1 MKKHTLSALAA
12 AALVGAFA
20 LPAFAQNL
28 AIVNG
33 KAVPKA
39 RADALA
45 QQIAKS
51 GRPVTPEIQA
61 QLKDEVIA
69 REIFMQEAQKRGLDA
84 TDDFKAQLDLARQTI
99 LIRELFA
106 DYQKTN
112 PVTDADIKAEYDK
125 FVAANGGKEYRA
137 RHILV
142 EKEDE
147 AKAIIA
153 SLKRGGK
160 FDDIAKKQSKD
171 PGSGANGGDLDWA
184 NAASYVPEFSA
195 AMIKLNKGQ
204 VTDAPVKSQ
213 FGFHVIRLD
222 DVREAQLPKLE
233 EVKPQIAQ
241 QLQQL
246 LDRHHPQPAAARLT
260 AVQLQPHQGPG
271 HQQQRCGTCRAP
283 QPVQTQRQ
291 HQGQQPDAYPCGVR
305 QIAQQFDRPRLADT
319 RSQHDGRCSQQAEQ
333 QGDQTAHPGAAAV
346 RR

>member
-1 MKKHTLSALAA
+1 MKQFLLSALAA
-12 AALVGAFA
+12 AILGLA
-20 LPAFAQNL
+20 LPAFAQNV

-39 RADALA
+39 RVDALA
-45 QQIAKS
+45 AQLAKT
-51 GRPVTPEIQA
+51 GRPVSVEMQG

-84 TDDFKAQLDLARQTI
+84 TDDFKSQMELARQTL

-106 DYQKTN
+106 DHQKAN

-153 SLKRGGK
+153 SLKKGGK
-160 FDDIAKKQSKD
+160 FDEIAKKQSKD

-184 NAASYVPEFSA
+184 NAASYVPEFSGA
-195 AMIKLNKGQ
+195 LVKLNKGQ
-204 VTDAPVKSQ
+204 TTQEPVKSQ
-213 FGFHVIRLD
+213 FGYHVIRLD
-222 DVREAQLPKLE
+222 DVREAQLPKLD

-241 QLQQL
+241 QLQQ
-246 LDRHHPQPAAARLT
+246 QK
-260 AVQLQPHQGPG
+260 
-271 HQQQRCGTCRAP
+271 
-283 QPVQTQRQ
+283 
-291 HQGQQPDAYPCGVR
+291 
-305 QIAQQFDRPRLADT
+305 LAKFQEEL
-319 RSQHDGRCSQQAEQ
+319 RGKAKIE
-333 QGDQTAHPGAAAV
+333 
-346 RR
+346 